1 MADPSSNRKSKLS
14 AAKRALLAQ
23 RLKGKAKA
31 AAPAIPRRPADAI
44 VPLSFSQQRLWFLY
58 QFEPGNPFY
67 NVPFGLHLKGTLD
80 IAALKQVMQT
90 IIQRHE
96 ILRTTFAD
104 GTSEQPQQII
114 HPESPATL
122 QHIDLSVFG
131 ERAWTEAKQVAQK
144 EAQAPFD
151 LTQGPLLREIG
162 RAHV

>member
-67 NVPFGLHLKGTLD
+67 NVP
-80 IAALKQVMQT
+80 
-90 IIQRHE
+90 
-96 ILRTTFAD
+96 
-104 GTSEQPQQII
+104 
-114 HPESPATL
+114 
-122 QHIDLSVFG
+122 
-131 ERAWTEAKQVAQK
+131 
-144 EAQAPFD
+144 
-151 LTQGPLLREIG
+151 
-162 RAHV
+162 